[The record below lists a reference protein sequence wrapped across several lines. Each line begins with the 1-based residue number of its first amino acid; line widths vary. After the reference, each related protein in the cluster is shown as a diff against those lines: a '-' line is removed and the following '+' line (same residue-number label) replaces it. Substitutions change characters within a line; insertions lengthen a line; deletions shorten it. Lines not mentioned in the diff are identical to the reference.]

1 MFGPIDMH
9 IFKKQRSK
17 NRSRICST
25 WESIRIIYEVHNK
38 GLHLK
43 YTGYGEGAERLKG
56 IKAIPTSTLPIFTI
70 QLASDI

>member
-1 MFGPIDMH
+1 MWKETRLLFL
-9 IFKKQRSK
+9 
-17 NRSRICST
+17 SRPFFYFHFLFLMGK
-25 WESIRIIYEVHNK
+25 IRIIYEVHNK